1 MPETNSTTDMKL
13 SWLNNTFLEKV
24 VKTSE
29 EDDSL
34 RVTSFDLGRAT
45 AAGDN
50 YSSVMY
56 RVKVHYTTRG
66 HSGSRSFVIKTL
78 PTTEKMA
85 EMIKESNVFQRESDV
100 ISKIAPRV
108 YDILQ
113 KASEDR
119 KKTQPFAA
127 KCIYSQLEYPD
138 VIIVLEDLKE
148 EGFRMAERTEG
159 LDMDH
164 CLLVLRTLAKYHA
177 ATAVLYE
184 QDPQLFENRSGK
196 ICITTTAVDYVI
208 KSYQKQDGD
217 FNVLT
222 HGDLWLNN
230 MMFRYSESTGRVQD
244 IRFVDFQLVNVTS
257 AAFDLHYF
265 LSTSPSPNLLKK
277 HDILIEEYHKT
288 LEETF
293 ALLDHKHLHPPIE
306 KLKKELD
313 KKGLFAVIIA
323 CTLLPFVLVEHSKV
337 PDIDKVLKNEEGV
350 KFSKKYLETLEKMV
364 PIFEEKGWLDVEKF
378 LKE

>member
-1 MPETNSTTDMKL
+1 
-13 SWLNNTFLEKV
+13 
-24 VKTSE
+24 
-29 EDDSL
+29 
-34 RVTSFDLGRAT
+34 
-45 AAGDN
+45 
-50 YSSVMY
+50 
-56 RVKVHYTTRG
+56 
-66 HSGSRSFVIKTL
+66 
-78 PTTEKMA
+78 
-85 EMIKESNVFQRESDV
+85 MIKESNVFQRESDV

-184 QDPQLFENRSGK
+184 QDPQLFEPFRENLYNNKLRQDLNNFYEGNINNLLAQIENLPNFQDKFK
-196 ICITTTAVDYVI
+196 INLQKLSEAAVDYVI